1 MSDAAYLGIDIGTTS
16 VKCMAVD
23 GNGKHLLT
31 KSKSY
36 NSESPYSGWVEQN
49 PEDWMEAVYQSVY
62 GCHQELSD
70 YDVIAVSFSG
80 HMSSP
85 VFLDENMEPLRKCIT
100 VADTRSFRQSGFL
113 MKNFS
118 GDFAEVSGNYPFDCF
133 IAAKLLWLKEEE
145 PHVYEKVK
153 TFVCAKDYVR
163 YRLTGELCTEPSDA
177 GNTNFYDLKKKEWSY
192 DLIRKVGIRTD
203 IFPKVIKST
212 DIAGFITK
220 DAAKKTG
227 LKEGTPVIC
236 GAADMA
242 CSQIGTGA
250 IMDGCLAIT
259 LGTSGQ
265 VCMKVSD
272 IHPKG
277 IGKITYHQG
286 AADDLMYAMAT
297 IFSGGLAANWC
308 YQLLYNRDRMEEEDF
323 IRLGEIAKNMKD
335 IPAGSKGILF
345 LPFLTGSA
353 SPYFNSIDR
362 AGFTGLS
369 LSSTREEIEHAV
381 LEGVAY
387 NIYEN
392 IKVFKNMDCHIDK
405 IRLGGGG
412 AKLPIWGQI
421 IADVIGKD
429 IDVLESSDASTLGAC
444 VLARSFNN
452 SQFDLMDI
460 SGGIKVKER
469 IQYRKKEHT
478 IYKKLLKDYDD
489 FYKVMSKIQGR
500 QSGRSD

>member
-1 MSDAAYLGIDIGTTS
+1 MSDAVYLGIDIGTTS

-31 KSKSY
+31 KSKAY
-36 NSESPYSGWVEQN
+36 KSEFPYSGWVEQD
-49 PEDWMEAVYQSVY
+49 PEDWMDAVYQSVY
-62 GCHQELSD
+62 ACRKELP
-70 YDVIAVSFSG
+70 YNHIEAVSFSG

-85 VFLDENMEPLRKCIT
+85 VFLDEENQPLRKCIT
-100 VADTRSFRQSGFL
+100 VADTRSFRQSRFL
-113 MKNFS
+113 VKNYLR
-118 GDFAEVSGNYPFDCF
+118 DFIEVSGNYPFECF
-133 IAAKLLWLKEEE
+133 IASKLLWLKEEE
-145 PHVYEKVK
+145 PHIYEKVK

-177 GNTNFYDLKKKEWSY
+177 GNTNFYDLNKKEWSY
-192 DLIRKVGIRTD
+192 DLIRKAGIRTD

-212 DIAGFITK
+212 DVAGFITK

-250 IMDGCLAIT
+250 TMDGCLAIT

-272 IHPKG
+272 INPKG
-277 IGKITYHQG
+277 IGKISYHQG
-286 AADDLMYAMAT
+286 AADNLMYAMAT

-308 YQLLYNRDRMEEEDF
+308 YQLLYNKDQMKEEDF
-323 IRLGEIAKNMKD
+323 VLLGGIAKNMKD
-335 IPAGSKGILF
+335 IPAGSKGIIF

-369 LSSTREEIEHAV
+369 LSSTKEEILHAV

-392 IKVFKNMDCHIDK
+392 IKVYKKMGYHIDT

-429 IDVLESSDASTLGAC
+429 IDVLESFDASALGAC
-444 VLARSFNN
+444 VLAGSYSD
-452 SQFDLMDI
+452 SQFNL
-460 SGGIKVKER
+460 IKVSEEIKLKDKIR
-469 IQYRKKEHT
+469 YSKKEHA
-478 IYKKLLKDYDD
+478 IYRKYLQDYND
-489 FYKVMSKIQGR
+489 FYKVMAKIQKR
-500 QSGRSD
+500 HTEA